1 MSNDVVRMHLAQA
14 LTRAEHT
21 AVRTHLQ
28 AALDQWDSDTP
39 VCGTHKDSHQTDP
52 ATAAAA
58 LETWLVQYARRGVP
72 ELILESL
79 LRAYAAKIDARGYVP
94 RSWACEDKQP
104 LESTTTD
111 T

>member
-1 MSNDVVRMHLAQA
+1 MSDEVVRMHLAQA

-28 AALDQWDSDTP
+28 AALDQWDQDTP
-39 VCGTHKDSHQTDP
+39 ARGTHNHQADP

-58 LETWLVQYARRGVP
+58 LETWLVEYARRGVP

-79 LRAYAAKIDARGYVP
+79 LRVYAAKIDARGYVP
-94 RSWACEDKQP
+94 RSWTCNNRQP
-104 LESTTTD
+104 PESTTTD